1 MSAKQL
7 DENKIK
13 LGNVVRVANQEKK
26 VHENEQYIAI
36 QIQNEDGNDERCIL
50 LTETE
55 FSDMQKITF
64 EFAKNKMIAGRLY
77 NAIIDKKQT
86 FLVKIN
92 NGQGNEYIYRLSKTL
107 LNIAQERAGRNPEDL
122 TKKNWFDDLKD

>member
-26 VHENEQYIAI
+26 IHENEQYIAI

-50 LTETE
+50 LTEIE

-77 NAIIDKKQT
+77 SAIIDKKQI
-86 FLVKIN
+86 FLVKID
-92 NGQGNEYIYRLSKTL
+92 NGQGNEYIYRLPKTL
-107 LNIAQERAGRNPEDL
+107 LNTAQERAGRNPEDL
-122 TKKNWFDDLKD
+122 TKKSWFFNLKD

>member
-26 VHENEQYIAI
+26 IHENEQYIAI
-36 QIQNEDGNDERCIL
+36 QIQNEDGNNERCIL
-50 LTETE
+50 LTEIE

-77 NAIIDKKQT
+77 NAIIDKKQI

-107 LNIAQERAGRNPEDL
+107 LNTAQERAGRNPEDL
-122 TKKNWFDDLKD
+122 TKKSWFIDLKD

>member
-92 NGQGNEYIYRLSKTL
+92 NKCARIL
-107 LNIAQERAGRNPEDL
+107 
-122 TKKNWFDDLKD
+122 